1 MATLLSHS
9 LLRHL
14 SPFLLMKKTLLAHPL
29 LRSVLLLLLALL
41 VRPAM
46 ASHLLGGE
54 LTYRFID
61 ASGPATAPLRYELT
75 LTVYTVCN
83 NTVTLNTD
91 IGIYERSTGARII
104 MNAVNSPTASGGNIN
119 VTFPTTAICN
129 TPTQIPGCPIT
140 GPSQPFSL
148 YRVTIQVNLPNTTT
162 GFYAAYS
169 SNARTS
175 DIINLANPGGEN
187 YEVYTVMTPPTIF
200 NRSPVFANTAVAVIC
215 ANDTTYYLNNAIDA
229 DGDELEY
236 TFGQPYGGALPA
248 GTFAANQPLVVYA
261 TTNAY
266 SATTPFGTGR
276 GVVNHLDAAT
286 GVATFAT
293 PTQGKY
299 SVAVDVKE
307 YRVINGVRTLL
318 GSTRRDVQLVVANCP
333 STPAPVLP
341 APIAIGSTT
350 TPLPRNYTI
359 EAGTT
364 QTIPIVATQRAGNPL
379 TMTVSSA
386 LLDGPGGYDATVNNL
401 PGTASGLQGAVT
413 VSVPITNP
421 GPSAVT
427 GNFVFKSSC
436 TDARVQ
442 PYDIA
447 VTVKDNGCAGKTIYD
462 VFRITVVKPQGPTAV
477 TGNLNVCGAGTTTT
491 YTATGGTTAGVQ
503 WTVTGGTIVGSPT
516 ANPVQVQWSAAGT
529 GTITARGVS
538 AAGCITDPVTQN
550 VVVSAVPTL
559 TVSGNRSVC
568 PGASTTLTVSGGAT
582 GTVYTVTGGPVSG
595 TSPTFVLT
603 PTATTTYTI
612 TAPSATG
619 GCPVTSQVT
628 ITVNPAVT
636 ANAGPAVSTTNGR
649 PVSIGAAPVAGYTY
663 SWSPTTGLND
673 PTSANPTAT
682 LSNTTGNPI
691 TQTYTLTATNTATGC
706 TGTASVVVTVGI
718 DPNIEVAN
726 VITPNGDN
734 MNDWLQIKN
743 VNSYPNNSMEIFNRW
758 GRKVYSTTNY
768 NNTSNHWGT
777 DPGVMPGMYYYLFT
791 AANGSVTKGWVEVI
805 K

>member
-1 MATLLSHS
+1 
-9 LLRHL
+9 
-14 SPFLLMKKTLLAHPL
+14 MKKNLPALPL
-29 LRSVLLLLLALL
+29 LRLALLLLLALL

-61 ASGPATAPLRYELT
+61 ALGPATAPLRYELT

-83 NTVTLNTD
+83 NNVTLDRN

-104 MNAVNSPTASGGNIN
+104 MTTVNYSTVIGGNVN
-119 VTFPTTAICN
+119 VTFPTSAVCN
-129 TPTQIPGCPIT
+129 TPVVPPGCTIT
-140 GPSQPFSL
+140 GPSQPFSF
-148 YRVTIQVNLPNTTT
+148 YRVTVQVNLPNTAA

-169 SNARTS
+169 SNARTM
-175 DIINLANPGGEN
+175 DIINLANPDSEN
-187 YEVYTVMTPPTIF
+187 LEIATVMAPPTIF

-236 TFGQPYGGALPA
+236 SFGRPFSAALPA
-248 GTFAANQPLVVYA
+248 TTPFTYPPTGVVYA

-266 SATTPFGTGR
+266 SPTTPFGVGR
-276 GVVNHLDAAT
+276 GIINHLNAST
-286 GVATFAT
+286 GIATFST
-293 PTQGKY
+293 PTLGKY

-333 STPAPVLP
+333 STPSPTLP

-350 TPLPRNYTI
+350 VPLPRNYTI

-364 QTIPIVATQRAGNPL
+364 QTIPIIAKQRTNNPL

-386 LLDGPGGYDATVNNL
+386 LLDGPGGYDATLNGST
-401 PGTASGLQGAVT
+401 GTPSGLLGAVT
-413 VSVPITNP
+413 ANGNGVV
-421 GPSAVT
+421 GVT
-427 GNFVFKSSC
+427 GTFVYKASC

-462 VFRITVVKPQGPTAV
+462 VFRITVVKPQGPTAIA
-477 TGNLNVCGAGTTTT
+477 GDQAVCGVGTATA
-491 YTATGGTTAGVQ
+491 YTATGGTTAGVT
-503 WTVTGGTIVGSPT
+503 WTVTGGTIVGSAT
-516 ANPVQVQWSAAGT
+516 ANPVQVQWSAAGP

-538 AAGCITDPVTQN
+538 AAGCISDPVTQN
-550 VVVSAVPTL
+550 VVVSAAPAL
-559 TVSGNRSVC
+559 TITGNRSVC
-568 PGASTTLTVSGGAT
+568 QGASTTLTVSGAAT

-595 TSPTFVLT
+595 TSPTFVLA
-603 PTATTTYTI
+603 PTATTTYTV
-612 TAPSATG
+612 TAPSTTG
-619 GCPVTSQVT
+619 GCATTSTVT

-649 PVSIGAAPVAGYTY
+649 SVAIGAAPVAGLTY

-673 PTSANPTAT
+673 PTSANPTVT
-682 LSNTTGNPI
+682 LPNTTGAPI
-691 TQTYTLTATNTATGC
+691 TQTYTLTATNTASGC

-718 DPNIEVAN
+718 DPNVEVAN
-726 VITPNGDN
+726 VITPNGDKL
-734 MNDWLQIKN
+734 NDWLQIKN
-743 VNSYPNNSMEIFNRW
+743 VSSYPSNSMEIFNRW

-768 NNTSNHWGT
+768 NNTSNYWGT
-777 DPGVMPGMYYYLFT
+777 DPGVMPGMYYYLFKQP
-791 AANGSVTKGWVEVI
+791 NGSVTKGWVEVI

>member
-1 MATLLSHS
+1 
-9 LLRHL
+9 
-14 SPFLLMKKTLLAHPL
+14 MKKTLLTHPL

-61 ASGPATAPLRYELT
+61 ASGPTTAPLRYEIT
-75 LTVYTVCN
+75 LTVYN
-83 NTVTLNTD
+83 NSSPCTSND
-91 IGIYERSTGARII
+91 PNSPIGISPATTAPIAIYERSTGARILLT
-104 MNAVNSPTASGGNIN
+104 AVNYANVAGGNLNI
-119 VTFPTTAICN
+119 
-129 TPTQIPGCPIT
+129 PTQPLPPCTTVPVIPGCNIL
-140 GPSQPFSL
+140 GPSQPYVLQKFVAL
-148 YRVTIQVNLPNTTT
+148 VNLPSTTT
-162 GFYAAYS
+162 GFAAVYTQS
-169 SNARTS
+169 SRTQ
-175 DIINLANPGGEN
+175 DIINLANPSSEN
-187 YEVYTVMTPPTIF
+187 LEIYTLMAPPTIF

-236 TFGQPYGGALPA
+236 AFGQPYSATTLPA
-248 GTFAANQPLVVYA
+248 TFTTAQPVVTYA
-261 TTNAY
+261 TTKAY
-266 SATTPFGTGR
+266 SALTPFGTGR
-276 GVVNHLDAAT
+276 GVVNRLDAAT
-286 GVATFAT
+286 GIAVLAT

-307 YRVINGVRTLL
+307 YRNINGVRTLL
-318 GSTRRDVQLVVANCP
+318 GITRRDVQLVVRNCP
-333 STPAPVLP
+333 ATPSPVLP

-350 TPLPRNYTI
+350 VPLPRNYTI
-359 EAGTT
+359 EAGTS
-364 QTIPIVATQRAGNPL
+364 QTIPIIARQSANNPL
-379 TMTVSSA
+379 TMTINSA
-386 LLDGPGGYDATVNNL
+386 LLDGPGGYDATVNGNT
-401 PGTASGLQGAVT
+401 GTPSGLQGAVT
-413 VSVPITNP
+413 S
-421 GPSAVT
+421 T
-427 GNFVFKSSC
+427 GFGLAGVVGTFVYKASC
-436 TDARVQ
+436 TEARVQ

-447 VTVKDNGCAGKTIYD
+447 VTVQDNGCAGKTIYD

-477 TGNLNVCGAGTTTT
+477 TGNLAVCGTSTTTS

-568 PGASTTLTVSGGAT
+568 PGASTTITVSGGAT
-582 GTVYTVTGGPVSG
+582 GAVYTVTGGPVSG

-603 PTATTTYTI
+603 PTATTTYTV

-649 PVSIGAAPVAGYTY
+649 PVTIGAAPVAGNTY

-673 PTSANPTAT
+673 PTSANPIVT
-682 LSNTTGNPI
+682 LANTTGAPI
-691 TQTYTLTATNTATGC
+691 TQTYTLTTTSTATGC
-706 TGTASVVVTVGI
+706 SGTASVVVTVGI

-726 VITPNGDN
+726 VITPNGDKL
-734 MNDWLQIKN
+734 NDWLQIKN
-743 VNSYPNNSMEIFNRW
+743 VSSYPNNSMEIFNRW

-768 NNTSNHWGT
+768 NNTSNYWGT
-777 DPGVMPGMYYYLFT
+777 DPGVMPGMYYYLFKQP
-791 AANGSVTKGWVEVI
+791 NGSVTKGWVEVI

>member
-1 MATLLSHS
+1 
-9 LLRHL
+9 
-14 SPFLLMKKTLLAHPL
+14 MKKKLPVLPL

-61 ASGPATAPLRYELT
+61 ASGPAAAPLRYELT

-83 NTVTLNTD
+83 NSVTLNTD

-104 MNAVNSPTASGGNIN
+104 MNSVNSPTASGGNIN
-119 VTFPTTAICN
+119 VTFPATAICN
-129 TPTQIPGCPIT
+129 TPAQIPGCLIT
-140 GPSQPFSL
+140 GPSQPFSF
-148 YRVTIQVNLPNTTT
+148 YRVVIQVNLPNTTA
-162 GFYAAYS
+162 GFFAAYS

-175 DIINLANPGGEN
+175 DIINLDSPGNQNLEI
-187 YEVYTVMTPPTIF
+187 YTLMAPPTIF

-236 TFGQPYGGALPA
+236 TFGQPYSGALPT
-248 GTFAANQPLVVYA
+248 GTFAAAQPLAPYA
-261 TTNAY
+261 TTNSY
-266 SATTPFGTGR
+266 SANTPFGVGR
-276 GVVNHLDAAT
+276 GIINHLNAST
-286 GVATFAT
+286 GIATFST
-293 PTQGKY
+293 PTLGKY

-341 APIAIGSTT
+341 APVAIGGTT
-350 TPLPRNYTI
+350 TPLPRAYTI
-359 EAGTT
+359 EAGTSL
-364 QTIPIVATQRAGNPL
+364 TIPITATQRANNPL
-379 TMTVSSA
+379 TMTVSSV
-386 LLDGPGGYDATVNNL
+386 LLDGAGGYDATVNGST
-401 PGTASGLQGAVT
+401 GTPSGLLGAVT
-413 VSVPITNP
+413 SN
-421 GPSAVT
+421 
-427 GNFVFKSSC
+427 GNGLAGVVGTLVYKSSC
-436 TDARVQ
+436 TEARVQ

-462 VFRITVVKPQGPTAV
+462 VFRITVVKPQGPTAI
-477 TGNLNVCGAGTTTT
+477 TGNLAVCGVGSTNT
-491 YTATGGTTAGVQ
+491 YTATGGTTAGVT
-503 WTVTGGTIVGSPT
+503 WAVTGGTIVGSAT
-516 ANPVQVQWSAAGT
+516 ANPVQVQWGAAGP
-529 GTITARGVS
+529 GTLTAQGVS
-538 AAGCITDPVTQN
+538 AAGCITDPVAQN
-550 VVVSAVPTL
+550 VVVSAAPALTITGNRNVCAGNSTTI
-559 TVSGNRSVC
+559 TVSG
-568 PGASTTLTVSGGAT
+568 AAT

-603 PTATTTYTI
+603 PTATTTYTV
-612 TAPSATG
+612 TAPGASG
-619 GCPVTSQVT
+619 GCGATSTVV

-649 PVSIGAAPVAGYTY
+649 SVSIGAAPVAGLTY
-663 SWSPTTGLND
+663 SWSPTTGLSD
-673 PTSANPTAT
+673 PTSANPTVL
-682 LSNTTGNPI
+682 LSNTTGAPI

-706 TGTASVVVTVGI
+706 TGTASVVVSVGI
-718 DPNIEVAN
+718 DPNVEVAN
-726 VITPNGDN
+726 VITPNGDK

-743 VNSYPNNSMEIFNRW
+743 VASYPNNSMEIFNRW

-768 NNTSNHWGT
+768 NNTSNYWGT
-777 DPGVMPGMYYYLFT
+777 DPGVMPGMYYYLFKQP
-791 AANGSVTKGWVEVI
+791 NGAVTKGWVEVI

>member
-1 MATLLSHS
+1 
-9 LLRHL
+9 
-14 SPFLLMKKTLLAHPL
+14 MKKTLLAHPL

-61 ASGPATAPLRYELT
+61 ASGPAAAPLRYELT

-83 NTVTLNTD
+83 NSVTLNTD

-104 MNAVNSPTASGGNIN
+104 MNSVNSPTAANGNIN
-119 VTFPTTAICN
+119 VTFPATAICN
-129 TPTQIPGCPIT
+129 TPAQLPNCPIT
-140 GPSQPFSL
+140 GPSQPFSF
-148 YRVTIQVNLPNTTT
+148 YKVTIQVNLPNTTA

-187 YEVYTVMTPPTIF
+187 LEIYTVMAPPTIF

-236 TFGQPYGGALPA
+236 TFGQPYGGALPT
-248 GTFAANQPLVVYA
+248 GTFAASQPVVTYA
-261 TTNAY
+261 TTKAY
-266 SATTPFGTGR
+266 SANTPFGTGR
-276 GVVNHLDAAT
+276 GVVNRLDAAT
-286 GVATFAT
+286 GIAVFAT
-293 PTQGKY
+293 PTLGKY

-307 YRVINGVRTLL
+307 YRIINGVRTLL

-333 STPAPVLP
+333 STPAPTLP

-350 TPLPRNYTI
+350 VPLPRNYTI

-364 QTIPIVATQRAGNPL
+364 QTIPIIAKQTANNLL

-386 LLDGPGGYDATVNNL
+386 LLDGPGGYDATVNGST
-401 PGTASGLQGAVT
+401 GTPTGLLGSVT
-413 VSVPITNP
+413 
-421 GPSAVT
+421 AT
-427 GNFVFKSSC
+427 GNGGAGVVGTFVYKASC
-436 TDARVQ
+436 TEARVQ

-477 TGNLNVCGAGTTTT
+477 TGNLNVCGTGATTA

-503 WTVTGGTIVGSPT
+503 WTVTGGTIVGSAT

-529 GTITARGVS
+529 GTLTVSGVS
-538 AAGCITDPVTQN
+538 AAGCITDPITQN
-550 VVVSAVPTL
+550 VVVSAAPTL
-559 TVSGNRSVC
+559 TITGNRSVC
-568 PGASTTLTVSGGAT
+568 PGASTTLTVSGATT

-649 PVSIGAAPVAGYTY
+649 PVSIGAAAVAGYTY

-673 PTSANPTAT
+673 PTSANPTVLLA
-682 LSNTTGNPI
+682 NTTGAPL
-691 TQTYTLTATNTATGC
+691 TQTYTLTATNTTTGC

-718 DPNIEVAN
+718 DPNVEVAN
-726 VITPNGDN
+726 VITPNGDK

-743 VNSYPNNSMEIFNRW
+743 VNSYPSNSMEIFNRW

-768 NNTSNHWGT
+768 NNTSNYWGT

-791 AANGSVTKGWVEVI
+791 ASNGSVTKGWVEVI